1 MIAWVLAGLCIA
13 GTSEDVPDR
22 TRAPAVAPPPFIS
35 LPEPEFRQIRPGLR
49 VWRVPGK
56 GMRDV
61 HIRLSFRRGS
71 LDLAQ
76 PGSASY
82 SAFGWVWDQAT
93 RRRSANE
100 VDIFEDLN
108 EVDVAT
114 YSGLRNTTVTL
125 SGTVS
130 SWTEG
135 LPLLREALL
144 EPRFLRK
151 DLRLIRDNRERWYL
165 YDAPTLGY
173 AIIEAV
179 HDYAWY
185 PTDHPFGAMVDL
197 AGWDR
202 LRRRQVR
209 RRHADLLRAAPLD
222 VLVSGDISWQD
233 IESHLL
239 PAVEGVG
246 VDGSTAQGPL
256 PLSPPDG
263 SQVVAVDL
271 GGTTRASLGL
281 QLAAPLS
288 TSDEFPVFVLVDH
301 ALGGSF
307 LSRLNRELREE
318 RGLTYGIGSTYL
330 TGQSRGVLKIET
342 EVAVEHAG
350 EAIEAIE
357 AQLAG
362 LSQGGLTE
370 GELRDGRAAALATWN
385 ATFSSIDAVDRRYWG
400 WLSLGRDLAYGRGIV
415 QAVREVK
422 PARTRQVAARWLGQD
437 APRLWVVVGNRR
449 DLEPQLAELDLE
461 VRWVPSE
468 LVVLGLGVAPAPG
481 DGQE

>member
-1 MIAWVLAGLCIA
+1 MITLLLAGFCFG
-13 GTSEDVPDR
+13 GTAEQAPDR
-22 TRAPAVAPPPFIS
+22 SRAPQVAPPPFIP

-71 LDLAQ
+71 LDLAE

-93 RRRSANE
+93 RQRSANE

-114 YSGLRNTTVTL
+114 YAGLRNTTVTL

-130 SWTEG
+130 SWPEG
-135 LPLLREALL
+135 LPLLREVLL
-144 EPRFLRK
+144 QPRFRRK
-151 DLRLIRDNRERWYL
+151 DLRLVRENRERWYL

-179 HDYAWY
+179 HEYAWC
-185 PTDHPFGAMVDL
+185 PPDHPFGAMVDL

-209 RRHADLLRAAPLD
+209 RHHAGLLRTAPVD

-233 IESHLL
+233 IESRLL
-239 PAVEGVG
+239 PALKGVG
-246 VDGSTAQGPL
+246 VEGSTVQAPL
-256 PLSPPDG
+256 PLSPPQG

-288 TSDEFPVFVLVDH
+288 TSDDFPAFAVVDH

-307 LSRLNRELREE
+307 LSRLNRDLREE

-330 TGQSRGVLKIET
+330 AGQSRAVLQIET

-357 AQLAG
+357 AQLGG
-362 LSQGGLTE
+362 LAEAGLTE
-370 GELRDGRAAALATWN
+370 GELRDGRAAALAAWN
-385 ATFSSIDAVDRRYWG
+385 GTFSSIDSVDRRYWS
-400 WLSLGRDLAYGRGIV
+400 WLALGRDLAYGRGIV

-422 PARTRQVAARWLGQD
+422 SDRTQQVAGRWLGQD
-437 APRLWVVVGNRR
+437 APRLWVVVGNRS

-468 LVVLGLGVAPAPG
+468 LVVLGLGVAPAAS